1 MKYRIIKHDKHNW
14 AIQEFQEGG
23 GEVSRGPHVGK
34 EKQEKWKAPKSF
46 YPSVRHAAM
55 GLLDQAAG
63 DALLSGE
70 AASILDALKIAETR
84 VQATLAV
91 MDMGVT
97 CPPPLDEGKH
107 LYVREE

>member
-34 EKQEKWKAPKSF
+34 EKQEKWKPAKSF
-46 YPSVRHAAM
+46 HPSVRNAALS
-55 GLLDQAAG
+55 LLDHAAG

-70 AASILDALKIAETR
+70 ATSILDALKLAEER
-84 VQATLAV
+84 VLATLAA
-91 MDMGVT
+91 MEPQAT
-97 CPPPLDEGKH
+97 P
-107 LYVREE
+107 

>member
-1 MKYRIIKHDKHNW
+1 MKYRIIKHDKFNW

-23 GEVSRGPHVGK
+23 GEVSRGRYVGK

-46 YPSVRHAAM
+46 YGSVRHAALA
-55 GLLDQAAG
+55 LLDQAAG

-70 AASILDALKIAETR
+70 ATSILDALKLAETR

-91 MDMGVT
+91 MDMEVA
-97 CPPPLDEGKH
+97 CPPPLTES
-107 LYVREE
+107 REA